1 MPVSYFRVILFE
13 PACQCQLVICFFGG
27 SGAVSICTG
36 GTGVVWIVACIVWS
50 LEKATG
56 SLSAF
61 DAELTAG
68 ASLGSA
74 AAEVTLDAISAVPA
88 GLSANAALRLNRQ
101 TNARQMDFN
110 IFKCPQR
117 YLIKGQ
123 GLFWRKKGAAGSFPL
138 ASAGYPQFFTDED
151 HRH

>member
-13 PACQCQLVICFFGG
+13 PACQRQLVICFFGG

-36 GTGVVWIVACIVWS
+36 APGVVWIVACLIWS

-68 ASLGSA
+68 ASLGA
-74 AAEVTLDAISAVPA
+74 AAVTLDAISAVPA

-117 YLIKGQ
+117 YLKETRHF
-123 GLFWRKKGAAGSFPL
+123 LAEKGAAARFPL
-138 ASAGYPQFFTDED
+138 ASAGYPQLFTDED